1 MGPRHDQDDPTRQGW
16 LVFHDDALLGAGD
29 SVPAA
34 REDVYD
40 RSKTVVASVPID
52 TEVRPCT
59 LAEIDNALTMLTTGP
74 DVGLLSR
81 HDFEVDD
88 IRYFRIGGRNAPV
101 ATTADVIPPIGITW
115 NPGQTAA
122 GDPHGQPR
130 YPRCPDCSAT
140 AMRDTD
146 VGANPPVLECA
157 GCGSLFRPRNLRPA
171 PTPAPK
177 PGPESAA
184 ILRREAAE
192 ACASAARML
201 RDQTDDKQAQILI
214 VDAEIAVKKM
224 RAAIAL
230 AAIAVARHD

>member
-1 MGPRHDQDDPTRQGW
+1 
-16 LVFHDDALLGAGD
+16 
-29 SVPAA
+29 
-34 REDVYD
+34 
-40 RSKTVVASVPID
+40 
-52 TEVRPCT
+52 
-59 LAEIDNALTMLTTGP
+59 MLTTGP
-74 DVGLLSR
+74 GVELLSR
-81 HDFEVDD
+81 HVFEVDD
-88 IRYFRIGGRNAPV
+88 IRYFRIGGRNAPA
-101 ATTADVIPPIGITW
+101 ATTANVIPPIGITW
-115 NPGQTAA
+115 NPGQTAG
-122 GDPHGQPR
+122 GDPR
-130 YPRCPDCSAT
+130 YP

-157 GCGSLFRPRNLRPA
+157 GCGSLFRPHNLRPA

>member
-1 MGPRHDQDDPTRQGW
+1 MDPRDDQNDPPRQGW

-29 SVPAA
+29 TIPAA
-34 REDVYD
+34 REDAYD
-40 RSKTVVASVPID
+40 RCKTAVASVPID

-59 LAEIDNALTMLTTGP
+59 LAELDNALTMLTTGP
-74 DVGLLSR
+74 GVGLLSR
-81 HDFEVDD
+81 HVFEVDD

-101 ATTADVIPPIGITW
+101 ATTANVIPPIGITW
-115 NPGQTAA
+115 NPGQTAG

-146 VGANPPVLECA
+146 VDANPPVLECA
-157 GCGSLFRPRNLRPA
+157 GCGSLFRPHNLRPA

-201 RDQTDDKQAQILI
+201 RNQTADQQAQILI
-214 VDAEIAVKKM
+214 VDAGIAVKKM
-224 RAAIAL
+224 RAAIAH
-230 AAIAVARHD
+230 ARHD